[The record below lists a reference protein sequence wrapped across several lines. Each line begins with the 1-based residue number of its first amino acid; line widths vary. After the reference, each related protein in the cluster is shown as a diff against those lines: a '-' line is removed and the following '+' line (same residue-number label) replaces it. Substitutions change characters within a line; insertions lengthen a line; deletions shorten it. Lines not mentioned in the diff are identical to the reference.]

1 MSQTN
6 VSTPVAAAVFVGS
19 AILIGAPVT
28 YAVVTVVLNAVFLAL
43 NVVDVSLTVGSGPF
57 AAALFVAAVVA
68 VAWLWMR
75 ISYEVAQL
83 RLYGV
88 GGLSRGSRAGTLA
101 RYLLLWGVILVV
113 LASIAALG
121 VLWTLALVSSPSPAA
136 LAGSALTVACLWA
149 FARSV
154 RAFRDGWVTSG

>member
-6 VSTPVAAAVFVGS
+6 VSTPVAAAVFIGS

-28 YAVVTVVLNAVFLAL
+28 YAVVTVVLNAVFFAL
-43 NVVDVSLTVGSGPF
+43 DVVDVTVGSGPL
-57 AAALFVAAVVA
+57 AAPLFIAAVVL

-88 GGLSRGSRAGTLA
+88 SALSRGSRVGTLA
-101 RYLLLWGVILVV
+101 RYLVLWGVILAA
-113 LASIAALG
+113 LGSIAAFGL
-121 VLWTLALVSSPSPAA
+121 LWTLALVSSPSPTA
-136 LAGSALTVACLWA
+136 LAGSVLTVACVWA

-154 RAFRDGWVTSG
+154 RALRDGWAESG

>member
-6 VSTPVAAAVFVGS
+6 VSTPVAAAVFIGS

-28 YAVVTVVLNAVFLAL
+28 YAVVTVVLNAVFFAL
-43 NVVDVSLTVGSGPF
+43 DVVDVTVGSGPL
-57 AAALFVAAVVA
+57 AAALFIAAVVL

-88 GGLSRGSRAGTLA
+88 SALSRGSRVGTLA
-101 RYLLLWGVILVV
+101 RYLVLWGVILAA
-113 LASIAALG
+113 LGSIAAFGL
-121 VLWTLALVSSPSPAA
+121 LWTLALVSSPSPTA
-136 LAGSALTVACLWA
+136 LAGSVLTVACVWA

-154 RAFRDGWVTSG
+154 RALRDGWAESG